1 MGIALGFG
9 VLFDAFV
16 VRMTR
21 LTKLFGKASWY
32 LPKWLGAVLPNVD
45 VEGKALEED
54 NHHDTSSE
62 NGHANDRN
70 NDYTRQDK
78 DNHSYQNDNRKHNRN
93 YNDEDYNRS
102 VHLDNHHDQR
112 SSPTSL

>member
-16 VRMTR
+16 VRMTLIPA

-45 VEGKALEED
+45 VEGKALKKIIITT
-54 NHHDTSSE
+54 HIL
-62 NGHANDRN
+62 
-70 NDYTRQDK
+70 K
-78 DNHSYQNDNRKHNRN
+78 
-93 YNDEDYNRS
+93 RS
-102 VHLDNHHDQR
+102 CQR
-112 SSPTSL
+112 

>member
-1 MGIALGFG
+1 MFSVFIAFVFQDDSAIKSMGIALGFG

-16 VRMTR
+16 VRMTLIPA

-62 NGHANDRN
+62 KVMS
-70 NDYTRQDK
+70 TIK
-78 DNHSYQNDNRKHNRN
+78 
-93 YNDEDYNRS
+93 
-102 VHLDNHHDQR
+102 
-112 SSPTSL
+112 